1 MGQSRGSGALTLRYE
16 VNFILLFSAPWV
28 LRMRFITQS
37 QIRHRLDASQ
47 TEGLRRL
54 GRSYTALFISCS
66 VSLGAAFGSVVL
78 LVRSGFI
85 HGVKNKQ

>member
-47 TEGLRRL
+47 SHRQRGCDDWAGHTQRFLLAVVFRL
-54 GRSYTALFISCS
+54 VQRLVQSFFLSDPVLFME
-66 VSLGAAFGSVVL
+66 
-78 LVRSGFI
+78 
-85 HGVKNKQ
+85 